1 MDTGLA
7 DFIRAKQIDSFSKLR
22 FLLFLRQ
29 HPHLRGGVQ
38 QLAERMYI
46 EAPLVE
52 KMIADLQG
60 VGLLE
65 GEKNDYILPDEPSL
79 KLCLENLARTFE
91 QPLTRQEL
99 LEQIKQRPTPKMAPK
114 PRSKLSTLKLQK
126 TTVPA

>member
-7 DFIRAKQIDSFSKLR
+7 DFIRDKQIDSFSKLR

-29 HPHLRGGVQ
+29 HPQLSGGVQ

-52 KMIADLQG
+52 KMITELRR

-65 GEKNDYILPDEPSL
+65 GEKNHYILPNEPTL
-79 KLCLENLARTFE
+79 RIYLESLARAFE
-91 QPLTRQEL
+91 QPLARQEL
-99 LEQIKQRPTPKMAPK
+99 LERIKQPPTSVK
-114 PRSKLSTLKLQK
+114 PLRTRSKLSTLKLQK
-126 TTVPA
+126 TTTPA